1 MKKNRIEF
9 MSRNPLIDFIRA
21 LLILLV
27 ILVHIVHFGDLHE
40 NVKSMIL
47 AFMMPTFLVITGY
60 LVNVEKSIKEF
71 CVYLVR
77 IILPYV
83 IMVCGYMVVSMY
95 LPVRDGVQSLDLK
108 TFYDVLLITSIGP
121 YWFFKV
127 MILCGACYYLVFNLR
142 RKEPLPAREIFV
154 RYMILATVLFLL
166 SQYTPFLSIK
176 SAIYYFIGVG
186 VRLFVKDF
194 RKICVGTLWAGVP
207 FLLLLS
213 RPEWREWDEIYI
225 LFCVI
230 CFLSVATRLSQLCRN
245 GNICN
250 MLLYIGRNT
259 LAIYIFHP
267 IFTMLSK
274 YTVPCFSFDNT
285 GILHALFTMI
295 ICVIGSILVAKV
307 MDVSHC
313 SYIFARKAIL
323 R

>member
-1 MKKNRIEF
+1 
-9 MSRNPLIDFIRA
+9 
-21 LLILLV
+21 
-27 ILVHIVHFGDLHE
+27 
-40 NVKSMIL
+40 
-47 AFMMPTFLVITGY
+47 MMPTFLVITGY

-108 TFYDVLLITSIGP
+108 TFYGVLLITSIGP
-121 YWFFKV
+121 YW
-127 MILCGACYYLVFNLR
+127 
-142 RKEPLPAREIFV
+142 
-154 RYMILATVLFLL
+154 
-166 SQYTPFLSIK
+166 
-176 SAIYYFIGVG
+176 
-186 VRLFVKDF
+186 
-194 RKICVGTLWAGVP
+194 
-207 FLLLLS
+207 
-213 RPEWREWDEIYI
+213 
-225 LFCVI
+225 
-230 CFLSVATRLSQLCRN
+230 
-245 GNICN
+245 
-250 MLLYIGRNT
+250 
-259 LAIYIFHP
+259 
-267 IFTMLSK
+267 LSK